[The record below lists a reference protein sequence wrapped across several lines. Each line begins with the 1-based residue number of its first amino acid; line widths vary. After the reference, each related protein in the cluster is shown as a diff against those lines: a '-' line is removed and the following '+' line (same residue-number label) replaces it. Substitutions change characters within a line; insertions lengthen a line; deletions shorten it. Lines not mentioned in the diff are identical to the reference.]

1 MVGLAEEERIHKSK
15 SQGGDLFE
23 ELEKEEA
30 SESSASEEEPAEESD
45 GGLEKEHLVPLKS
58 PKKHKAKKRASAKKK
73 EEFTGD
79 DETEISGAG
88 LHRAE
93 EEKPELTVSE
103 HQKKTVNDE
112 DTEIVK
118 PKRQKWKD
126 AEVSGFKEE
135 KEETDI
141 YRPITGEKKFTIHVE
156 GDLDRREETDIYTPK
171 KKERASWAKEV
182 KIEAEDEE
190 KAQEEESAEEPAEKE
205 KEQEIDEGD
214 GELEK
219 EDGTK
224 EEDVVDEYEFD
235 DDFDLELEGE
245 GISTEGIRKKIIE
258 RAEKESVRVSETSV
272 PLKFLEDGD
281 NVLMGRKKSVHSKY
295 GMQGALYVGKVGEEE
310 QKDKSVFLDSLNPHV
325 VFVCGARGSGKSYVL
340 GVIAEELAKK
350 NNNVGIVVID
360 PIGVFWSMRFPNRE
374 KKEIDAMGE
383 WGLSPEGLNNLKVFI
398 PEGMAKETPKNTY
411 DATFSIQPSL
421 LTSEDWCLT
430 FGIDRFSPTG
440 LLLEKAVKKVES
452 GYKTTQSETQKSIT
466 LKPKGKK
473 YGIDDIVNCL
483 EHDADINSREKGFK
497 QDSVRALVSRFEAAK
512 GWGVFSNNGTPLAE
526 ISREGQLT
534 VMDTSFL
541 EDNVTALVIGI
552 LARRLLA
559 ARKIVTRKEAS
570 VKFKDKDMDQMMELE
585 VPATWL
591 FIDEAHT
598 LIPSGN
604 VRTPATA
611 GLIEY
616 VKQGRRPGLSLVF
629 ATQQPSAIDTKVLSQ
644 LDVIM
649 SHKLV
654 FDDDIKAIYKR
665 TPTIIPSKYRKA
677 TFIKTLPVGV
687 ALTGDRA
694 EETSRAFIMRIR
706 PRMSQHEGRDAVT
719 MENTKEMN
727 PKEAQE
733 LALSMALSKIK
744 SEGLIEL
751 DKVKA
756 LVDTLNTK
764 YKSKIAIEEL
774 LKALE
779 KNGCKIDKNA
789 GTIATK
795 DYRPEEKAQ
804 EIQAESIAQAVEES
818 AEVVEREARKSAA
831 GESGEQTELVA
842 IPAGITEQH
851 ARRIFDSF
859 RKKKTLGLFGSEE
872 RIGSM
877 QLKHRTIWKVMFNEY
892 NLRKEFV
899 KNECYI
905 DSVSGE
911 FLHFNGKEFIE
922 SKGAKMLYDL
932 DDDEIAVALEI
943 ATKKKV
949 SEGSEAKF
957 KRIAEKLAGKGL
969 IKIKEEKGVKKFV
982 IDEQAFDLP
991 PSPSHELLASVGKMR
1006 LVTVESLGK
1015 EREVFGRESA
1025 LKLVQ
1030 KLWPS
1035 IIVKRIEEV
1044 QRPFF
1049 EAVFEAADGAKK
1061 AIRIDA
1067 LSGKRV

>member
-1 MVGLAEEERIHKSK
+1 MADDDRVKVSSGER
-15 SQGGDLFE
+15 GEDLFE

-30 SESSASEEEPAEESD
+30 SESPAGKAAEGSGEEQ
-45 GGLEKEHLVPLKS
+45 LVPLKS
-58 PKKHKAKKRASAKKK
+58 PKKSRKKRGRKSARI
-73 EEFTGD
+73 ESDE
-79 DETEISGAG
+79 ETEISGAG
-88 LHRAE
+88 FKGE
-93 EEKPELTVSE
+93 EEPELPVNES
-103 HQKKTVNDE
+103 QKKIKPDE
-112 DTEIVK
+112 ETEIVK
-118 PKRQKWKD
+118 PKRQKWKEP
-126 AEVSGFKEE
+126 EVSGRKEE

-141 YRPITGEKKFTIHVE
+141 YRPEKEKKFTIHVE
-156 GDLDRREETDIYTPK
+156 GELEQKEETDIYTPK
-171 KKERASWAKEV
+171 KKQRANWAKEV
-182 KIEAEDEE
+182 QMPSEDEE
-190 KAQEEESAEEPAEKE
+190 DKEEQEESEEPE
-205 KEQEIDEGD
+205 DEG
-214 GELEK
+214 ESEK
-219 EDGTK
+219 QEPK
-224 EEDVVDEYEFD
+224 EEDEGLEREEGTHEEDMIHDFEVDDE
-235 DDFDLELEGE
+235 DFDIDLEHE
-245 GISTEGIRKKIIE
+245 GISTEGIRRKILE
-258 RAEKESVRVSETSV
+258 KAEKESVRVSETSV

-281 NVLMGRKKSVHSKY
+281 NVLMGRKKSVHAKY

-310 QKDKSVFLDSLNPHV
+310 EKDKSVFLDSLNPHV

-374 KKEIDAMGE
+374 KKEIEAMSE
-383 WGLSPEGLNNLKVFI
+383 WNLTPEGLNNLKVFI
-398 PEGMAKETPKNTY
+398 PEGLANDVPKNTY

-452 GYKTTQSETQKSIT
+452 GYKTAQTETQKALSV
-466 LKPKGKK
+466 KPKGKK

-483 EHDADINSREKGFK
+483 ERDSEINSREKGFK

-526 ISREGQLT
+526 LSREGQLT

-559 ARKIVTRKEAS
+559 ARKVVTRKEAS
-570 VKFKDKDMDQMMELE
+570 VKFKDKNMDQMLELE

-677 TFIKTLPVGV
+677 TFVKTLPVGV

-719 MENTKEMN
+719 MENTKEISA
-727 PKEAQE
+727 KEVQE
-733 LALSMALSKIK
+733 LAFGMALGKIK
-744 SEGLIEL
+744 AEGILGL
-751 DKVKA
+751 DKINA

-764 YKSKIAIEEL
+764 YKSKASAEEL
-774 LKALE
+774 LKELE
-779 KNGCKIDKNA
+779 KKGFRLDRNA
-789 GTIATK
+789 GTIAAK
-795 DYRPEEKAQ
+795 DYRPEEAAVQ
-804 EIQAESIAQAVEES
+804 ESVAEAVEES
-818 AEVVEREARKSAA
+818 AEVLEREERKAA
-831 GESGEQTELVA
+831 SGEKGEMTEIVA
-842 IPAGITEQH
+842 IPAAISEQH
-851 ARRIFDSF
+851 ARKLMDSL

-872 RIGSM
+872 RIGSLE
-877 QLKHRTIWKVMFNEY
+877 LKHRTVWKVMFNEY

-911 FLHFNGKEFIE
+911 FLHFNGREFLE
-922 SKGAKMLYDL
+922 SKGARMLYDL
-932 DDDEIAVALEI
+932 EDEDIAVALEI
-943 ATKKKV
+943 ALRKKV
-949 SEGSEAKF
+949 SEKSEDKF
-957 KRIAEKLAGKGL
+957 KRIAEKLAQKGL
-969 IKIKEEKGVKKFV
+969 IKIKEENGVRKFI
-982 IDEQAFDLP
+982 IDEKAFDLP
-991 PSPSHELLASVGKMR
+991 PSPNHELLSSVGKMR
-1006 LVTVESLGK
+1006 FVTVESLGK
-1015 EREVFGRESA
+1015 EREVFGREQA
-1025 LKLVQ
+1025 LRLVQ

-1035 IIVKRIEEV
+1035 IIVKKIEEV
-1044 QRPFF
+1044 ERPFF
-1049 EAVFEAADGAKK
+1049 EAVLETATGERRAVK
-1061 AIRIDA
+1061 IDA
-1067 LSGKRV
+1067 LSGRQL